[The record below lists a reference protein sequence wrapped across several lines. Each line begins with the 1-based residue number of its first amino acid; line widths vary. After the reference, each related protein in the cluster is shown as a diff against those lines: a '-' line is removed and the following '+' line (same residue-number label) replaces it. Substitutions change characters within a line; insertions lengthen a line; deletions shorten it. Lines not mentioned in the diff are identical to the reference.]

1 MFVLCQL
8 KMETAIQEAFLR
20 FTAML
25 LKGYSNFLLPIT
37 KAPTLESTDLN
48 SLFDVHGKKSMKDNN
63 SHEFVV
69 K

>member
-1 MFVLCQL
+1 MFVLWQL

-48 SLFDVHGKKSMKDNN
+48 SLFDVHG
-63 SHEFVV
+63 E
-69 K
+69 